1 METTKTSVKIAKD
14 LRKAGF
20 TSQWIDWGPDGTYYV
35 EIEGDTV
42 RENGGWWAYD
52 ATAKT
57 ITAAYRKVW
66 RQYKENQSDG

>member
-1 METTKTSVKIAKD
+1 METTKTSVKIAKA

-20 TSQWIDWGPDGTYYV
+20 LKHQVFWYRGGYRVDVYYNDPTAFV
-35 EIEGDTV
+35 TFLG
-42 RENGGWWAYD
+42 

-57 ITAAYRKVW
+57 ITAAYRDVW